1 MHVHSVVTCE
11 RIIDMAT
18 RSDDSHETPLGTSK
32 AVGPGEHTASGDLAP
47 ITTPDSDGHSA
58 PDPEFVPERQ
68 PSTSTDI
75 AHTRTAALWTGLVV
89 GAVVLVIL
97 LVFIVQNLD
106 SVTVQIFAWQLDL
119 PLGISMLL
127 AAIAGALVM
136 AMVGGARILQVR
148 RAAKKK

>member
-1 MHVHSVVTCE
+1 
-11 RIIDMAT
+11 MAT
-18 RSDDSHETPLGTSK
+18 RADDSHETSLDKSSAGY
-32 AVGPGEHTASGDLAP
+32 PGDHSASGDLAP
-47 ITTPDSDGHSA
+47 ITTPDSEGHSA

-68 PSTSTDI
+68 TTTSADI

-148 RAAKKK
+148 RSAKKK

>member
-1 MHVHSVVTCE
+1 MHVHSAFTCG

-18 RSDDSHETPLGTSK
+18 RADDNHETSLDKSG
-32 AVGPGEHTASGDLAP
+32 AGHPGEHSASGDLAP

-68 PSTSTDI
+68 AAAPTDI

-148 RAAKKK
+148 RSAKKK

>member
-1 MHVHSVVTCE
+1 
-11 RIIDMAT
+11 MAT
-18 RSDDSHETPLGTSK
+18 RADDSNEASFDTSVSGK
-32 AVGPGEHTASGDLAP
+32 PGFDTSAGSSGDLAP

-58 PDPEFVPERQ
+58 PDPEFVPEQ
-68 PSTSTDI
+68 QNNPKDV

-89 GAVVLVIL
+89 GAVVLVVL

-119 PLGISMLL
+119 PLGVSMLL

-136 AMVGGARILQVR
+136 AMAGGARILQVR
-148 RAAKKK
+148 RAAKKNQRHSS

>member
-1 MHVHSVVTCE
+1 
-11 RIIDMAT
+11 MAT
-18 RSDDSHETPLGTSK
+18 RADDNNEAPFDTSASTK
-32 AVGPGEHTASGDLAP
+32 PGFDESVGPSRELAP

-58 PDPEFVPERQ
+58 PDPEYVPEPQ
-68 PSTSTDI
+68 HPPKDV

-136 AMVGGARILQVR
+136 AMAGGARILQVR
-148 RAAKKK
+148 RAAKKNQRHGS

>member
-1 MHVHSVVTCE
+1 MRVHSAFTCG
-11 RIIDMAT
+11 RIVDMAT
-18 RSDDSHETPLGTSK
+18 RADDSHETSLDKSG
-32 AVGPGEHTASGDLAP
+32 AVHPGDHSASGDLAP
-47 ITTPDSDGHSA
+47 ITTPDSDGRSA
-58 PDPEFVPERQ
+58 PDPEFAPEPQ
-68 PSTSTDI
+68 ASTSTDV

-89 GAVVLVIL
+89 GAVVLVVL